1 MKWHRRPEAIDT
13 RLVFR
18 VYAWITITAGLLVYS
33 WPAALLP
40 DARFPNPTPLAPWAF
55 TRVAAAL
62 VVASGCCAAGLAGLI
77 DPVGRRRALYAFAF
91 SHLAFGGLFFL
102 QWSAVFELV
111 TPPLVGWTSLLIG
124 GVLLYVAVTG
134 PSGTPVR
141 RLFVRG
147 HHDDPHER
155 GRVAMV
161 DVRSEAIDVLRS
173 QYEEHIQQA
182 ARQEERTR
190 LARDLHDAVKQQLFV
205 VQTAAATVETRF
217 DADPGGARA
226 ALEQVRTAARE
237 AMTEME
243 AMIDQLQS
251 RPVENTGLV
260 DALKRQGEALG
271 FRTGAD
277 VKLEIGDLPDNT
289 LLPPGTQQALLRGA
303 QEALANIGRHA
314 RASHVTISLGTA
326 GHALEL
332 TIKDDGVGFDPLAPR
347 TGMGVQNM
355 TARAGV
361 LGASFMLT
369 SAPGAGTLV
378 RFSVPCLARPSRTY
392 GIKALMWAAV
402 LLLSIWYLMAR
413 GVSPHPWPLGVG
425 VIAGIA
431 TARYVLA
438 YFTVLRRREAT
449 S

>member
-1 MKWHRRPEAIDT
+1 MKRQHRPEAIDT

-18 VYAWITITAGLLVYS
+18 VYAWITVAAGLLVYA
-33 WPAALLP
+33 WPATLLP
-40 DARFPNPTPLAPWAF
+40 EAQFPDATPPSPWAF
-55 TRVAAAL
+55 TRIAAAL
-62 VVASGCCAAGLAGLI
+62 VVASGCCAAGLAGVRE
-77 DPVGRRRALYAFAF
+77 PVGRRRSLYAFAL
-91 SHLAFGGLFFL
+91 SHLAFGGLFFV
-102 QWSAVFELV
+102 QWFAIFDALL
-111 TPPLVGWTSLLIG
+111 PPLVGWTPLLIG

-134 PSGTPVR
+134 PSGTPFR
-141 RLFVRG
+141 RLMVLGR
-147 HHDDPHER
+147 HDDPPER
-155 GRVAMV
+155 QRMLV
-161 DVRSEAIDVLRS
+161 DIRSEAMDDLRS

-217 DADPGGARA
+217 EADPAGARA
-226 ALEQVRTAARE
+226 ALEQVRAAARE

-251 RPVENTGLV
+251 TPVENTGLV

-277 VKLEIGDLPDNT
+277 VKLEIGDLPDNA
-289 LLPPGTQQALLRGA
+289 LLPPGTQQALFRGA

-314 RASHVTISLGTA
+314 RASHVTISIGA
-326 GHALEL
+326 SGHALEL
-332 TIKDDGVGFDPLAPR
+332 TIKDDGVGFDPLASR

-369 SAPGAGTLV
+369 SAPGGGTLV
-378 RFSVPCLARPSRTY
+378 RFSVPCIARPSRTY

-402 LLLSIWYLMAR
+402 LLLSTWYLMVR
-413 GVSPHPWPLGVG
+413 GVSPHPWTLGIA

-431 TARYVLA
+431 TARYVIA
-438 YFTVLRRREAT
+438 YLTVLRGREAT